1 MVSGFTFSEWE
12 IYSLQSVTLQCVT
25 LHCVTKTQRF
35 CRHLPQLVMLS
46 GLQILFRDAEV
57 VHVGVQT
64 WIETHEEGTS

>member
-1 MVSGFTFSEWE
+1 MGDIFITECD
-12 IYSLQSVTLQCVT
+12 ITMCDITLCDKN
-25 LHCVTKTQRF
+25 TKI
-35 CRHLPQLVMLS
+35 LSPLAQLVMLS